1 MSQAGY
7 VGAVAAPSFASQLDL
22 AVVVDAAVEEVAV
35 VALVVKIVD
44 EVAATSFTGSAW
56 TLVRVNKEAA
66 DAKTVTD
73 DAFADV
79 VLPQLAGCGDGG
91 GDDHDNG
98 DDSDG
103 GGDSGGGDWRSLG
116 RGG

>member
-7 VGAVAAPSFASQLDL
+7 VVAVTAPSFASQLDL

-56 TLVRVNKEAA
+56 TLV
-66 DAKTVTD
+66 
-73 DAFADV
+73 
-79 VLPQLAGCGDGG
+79 
-91 GDDHDNG
+91 
-98 DDSDG
+98 
-103 GGDSGGGDWRSLG
+103 
-116 RGG
+116 